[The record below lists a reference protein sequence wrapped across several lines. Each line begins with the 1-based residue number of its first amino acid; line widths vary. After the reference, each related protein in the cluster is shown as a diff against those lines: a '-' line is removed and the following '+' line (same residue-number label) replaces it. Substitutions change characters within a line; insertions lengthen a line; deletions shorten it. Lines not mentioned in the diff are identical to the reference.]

1 MSELGEF
8 LKAKRAAISPEEVG
22 LPAIGNPRRVRGLRR
37 EEVAQLAAVSA
48 DYYTRL
54 EQGRVTGASD
64 NVLAGIATALR
75 LTDDERAYLRL
86 IVRRRTEPRT
96 GQRPSPV
103 AAPVHDLLAALPH
116 TPALVL
122 GRRTD
127 ILAWNTPAT
136 ALFFDF
142 SSLRREHR
150 NLVRLL
156 FLEPRVRGLYPDW
169 EAVAAEAVARLR
181 MNAVHTP
188 GDRRLAALVGE
199 LSIQDE
205 DFRRWWGGHGVRT
218 ASAGRKRFS
227 HPLGGPLDLDWQA
240 MNLNAAPDQT
250 LVTYTAPSGTP
261 SHDALRFLT
270 AWADKPAAPSSDK
283 PEHIQG

>member
-8 LKAKRAAISPEEVG
+8 LKAKRAAITPEEVG
-22 LPAIGNPRRVRGLRR
+22 LPAIGNPRRVSGLRR
-37 EEVAQLAAVSA
+37 EEVAQLAAVSV
-48 DYYTRL
+48 DHYTRL
-54 EQGRVTGASD
+54 EQGRVTSASD
-64 NVLAGIATALR
+64 NVLTGIAAALR
-75 LTDDERAYLRL
+75 LTDDERAYLQL
-86 IVRRRTEPRT
+86 IARPQAERRT
-96 GQRPSPV
+96 GRPPSRV

-122 GRRTD
+122 GPRTD
-127 ILAWNTPAT
+127 ILAWNTAAT
-136 ALFFDF
+136 ALFLDF
-142 SSLRREHR
+142 ADLRPEHR

-156 FLEPRVRGLYPDW
+156 FLEPRIRDLYQDW

-181 MNAVHTP
+181 MDAVHAS

-199 LSIQDE
+199 LYVQDD
-205 DFRRWWGGHGVRT
+205 DFRRWWGGHGVRA

-227 HPLGGPLDLDWQA
+227 HPLAGPIELDWQA
-240 MNLNAAPDQT
+240 MNLNATPDQT

-270 AWADKPAAPSSDK
+270 AWTNKPSASSTDE
-283 PEHIQG
+283 PERIQS